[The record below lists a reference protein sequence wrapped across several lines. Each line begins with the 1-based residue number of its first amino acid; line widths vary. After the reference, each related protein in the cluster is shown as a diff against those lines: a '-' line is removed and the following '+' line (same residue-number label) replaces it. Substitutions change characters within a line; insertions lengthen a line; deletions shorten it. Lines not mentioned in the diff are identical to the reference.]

1 MTTVPHGVSDLY
13 MAPVVIAIDARIEQ
27 LGKLDLAQLEER
39 VALDSNRPDWSRE
52 DRVRGLLESIRH
64 LIDCHRWLLS
74 WNNRGV
80 RLTHGDY
87 SIVLGVPETFFEY
100 VERRPA
106 NQAVGGMPTTST

>member
-1 MTTVPHGVSDLY
+1 MTSVPHGVADLY

-52 DRVRGLLESIRH
+52 DRVRGLLESIRY
-64 LIDCHRWLLS
+64 LIECHRWLLS
-74 WNNRGV
+74 WDDRGV

-87 SIVLGVPETFFEY
+87 GIVLGVPETFYEY

-106 NQAVGGMPTTST
+106 NRAAGEGPAASA

>member
-52 DRVRGLLESIRH
+52 DRVRGLLESIRY

-74 WNNRGV
+74 WDSRGV
-80 RLTHGDY
+80 RLAHGDY
-87 SIVLGVPETFFEY
+87 SIVLGVPGTFVEY
-100 VERRPA
+100 VERRPV
-106 NQAVGGMPTTST
+106 NRAVAERPTASA